1 LRLLLLTGQ
10 LWNLVLLLLFKA
22 LILLHNTNTILINQL
37 AVFCIIPF
45 QSFFLL
51 SNTDLHFIKWCFF
64 VFLAINILR
73 IKIVNVRLVKFNF
86 VGLLSQ
92 DGDVVYLVLF
102 RQREEQV
109 VMRLGIADYRVR
121 GKGWVRILLGLLWER
136 IFHIYMSLIKC
147 NCKSK

>member
-1 LRLLLLTGQ
+1 MRLLLLIGQ

-22 LILLHNTNTILINQL
+22 LILLHKAITILIKQL
-37 AVFCIIPF
+37 AVFYIIPF

-73 IKIVNVRLVKFNF
+73 IKIVNVWLVKCNF
-86 VGLLSQ
+86 IGFLSQ
-92 DGDVVYLVLF
+92 DGDVVYFVLLW
-102 RQREEQV
+102 QREEQV

-136 IFHIYMSLIKC
+136 IFHIYMSLIKY
-147 NCKSK
+147 NC